1 MGRVKFFVC
10 LIIGFFVVATPLSIV
25 GGEVGETKISM
36 LLWNRYTSEI
46 VDGEILSSEF
56 ALKRG
61 YLRIEPTL
69 TEKISGRFN
78 LDFFSDETSNTGGGV
93 RVKYV
98 YLNFAEV
105 LPIPESNIRVGL
117 IQHYFGFGYDWEY
130 ITIEQVLEEVEGVA
144 KSADYGIAFCGNL
157 PSDKGVYSIS
167 IYNGEG
173 YTVTGSDLDITP
185 ELLGNLRL
193 TFVPCFTFGGSV
205 LYFTDTDKLAVIG
218 LGLFS
223 KGPFE
228 LLGEYLV
235 QNRNSVKSKGF
246 MVMPILKLRE
256 LMNIDV
262 DLIGRFDMWDENGD
276 IADDGHTRIIGGLN
290 WNIVRDA
297 KDKPQ
302 VFLQIQGQ
310 KTIFEDDIMS
320 DITQLM
326 VQLQWGFSNIFTQ

>member
-1 MGRVKFFVC
+1 MRRFKC
-10 LIIGFFVVATPLSIV
+10 LVYLLVSVFIFTPMNLM
-25 GGEVGETKISM
+25 GGEVGETKVSM
-36 LLWNRYTSEI
+36 KLWNRYTTEI
-46 VDGEILSSEF
+46 IDNEVTQSKLTLE
-56 ALKRG
+56 RG
-61 YLRIEPTL
+61 YFRIEPTI
-69 TEKISGRFN
+69 TDKIDGRFN
-78 LDFFSDETSNTGGGV
+78 LDFFSDETSTTGGGV
-93 RVKYV
+93 RVKYA

-105 LPIPESNIRVGL
+105 LPIPESKISVGL

-130 ITIEQVLEEVEGVA
+130 ITIEKVLEEVEGVA

-173 YTVTGSDLDITP
+173 YTVTGSDLDVTP

-193 TFVPCFTFGGSV
+193 TLVPGFTFGGSV

-218 LGLFS
+218 LGRFS

-235 QNRNSVKSKGF
+235 QNRNSVKSNGF

>member
-1 MGRVKFFVC
+1 MRRFSRLVSLFVG
-10 LIIGFFVVATPLSIV
+10 IFVIATPISLI
-25 GGEVGETKISM
+25 GRETKVSM
-36 LLWNRYTSEI
+36 KLWNRYTNEI
-46 VDGEILSSEF
+46 IDNEVTQSKLTLE
-56 ALKRG
+56 RG
-61 YLRIEPTL
+61 YFRIEPTI
-69 TEKISGRFN
+69 TDKIDGRFN
-78 LDFFSDETSNTGGGV
+78 LDFFSDETSTTGGGV
-93 RVKYV
+93 RVKYA
-98 YLNFAEV
+98 YLNFTEV
-105 LPIPESNIRVGL
+105 LPIPESKVSVGL

-130 ITIEQVLEEVEGVA
+130 ITIEKVLEEVEGVA

-173 YTVTGSDLDITP
+173 YTVTGSDLDVTP

-193 TFVPCFTFGGSV
+193 TLVPGFTFGGSV

-218 LGLFS
+218 LGRFS

-235 QNRNSVKSKGF
+235 QNRNSVKSNGF

-302 VFLQIQGQ
+302 VMLQIQGQ
-310 KTIFEDDIMS
+310 KTIYESDMS
-320 DITQLM
+320 DINLLM
-326 VQLQWGFSNIFTQ
+326 VQLQWGFGNIFTQ